1 LLPRRNTRQARF
13 HQPTEES
20 MTTIPFID
28 LKTQYASIKDKVE
41 AGIKRVLEHGQ
52 YIMGPEVAECE
63 RRLAQIAGSK
73 HCLTVSSGTDALVAP
88 LMALGI
94 GPGDAVFLP
103 TFTFTATAEV
113 VVLVGA
119 RPVYVDVHPRLFNI
133 DVNHLAKQVAAV
145 KKEGTHKPR
154 AVIAVDLFGLPAD
167 YPALNKLCDA
177 EGLTLIDDAAQSYGG
192 TLNNKR
198 VGSLAPITATSF
210 FPAKPLGCYGD
221 GGAIFLDDDALAAK
235 LVSIR
240 VHGQGRSKYE
250 VERVGLNARFDTIQ
264 AAVILAKLDVFES
277 ELERRQEIAANY
289 DKALGRA
296 VETPE
301 IPAGYRSAWAQYSI
315 LSDKRDALAATL
327 KEQGVPTAIYY
338 PIPMHLQAA
347 YREYG
352 EGEGSCPVSEKLA
365 KRVLSLPMHPYLDD
379 ATIERIAGIVR
390 RAA

>member
-1 LLPRRNTRQARF
+1 
-13 HQPTEES
+13 
-20 MTTIPFID
+20 MTPIPFID
-28 LKTQYASIKDKVE
+28 LKSQYAAIKDKVE

-63 RRLAQIAGSK
+63 KRLALMAGSK

-113 VVLVGA
+113 VVLAGA

-133 DVNHLAKQVAAV
+133 DVAHLAQQIAAV
-145 KKEGTHKPR
+145 KKEGTHRPR

-167 YPALNKLCDA
+167 YAALNRLCEA
-177 EGLTLIDDAAQSYGG
+177 EGLVLIDDAAQSYGG
-192 TLNNKR
+192 ALDNKR

-221 GGAIFLDDDALAAK
+221 GGAIFCDDEALQAK

-250 VERVGLNARFDTIQ
+250 VERIGLNARFDTIQ

-277 ELERRQEIAANY
+277 ELERRQAVAEKY
-289 DKALGRA
+289 DAALGRA
-296 VETPE
+296 VETPK

-315 LSDKRDALAATL
+315 LSDRRDAIAAAL
-327 KEQGVPTAIYY
+327 KDEGIPTAIYY

-347 YREYG
+347 YRDYG
-352 EGEGSCPVSEKLA
+352 AGAGSCPVAERLA
-365 KRVLSLPMHPYLDD
+365 QRVLSLPMHPYLDD
-379 ATIERIAGIVR
+379 ATVARIAGIVR

>member
-1 LLPRRNTRQARF
+1 M
-13 HQPTEES
+13 S
-20 MTTIPFID
+20 TIPFID

-119 RPVYVDVHPRLFNI
+119 RPVYVDVHPRQFNI
-133 DVNHLAKQVAAV
+133 DVNHLAKLVAAV

-167 YPALNKLCDA
+167 YAALNKLCEA

-192 TLNNKR
+192 ALNNKR

-277 ELERRQEIAANY
+277 ELERRQEIAATY

-301 IPAGYRSAWAQYSI
+301 IPPGYRSAWAQYSI
-315 LSDKRDALAATL
+315 LSNKRDALAATL

-390 RAA
+390 RAS

>member
-1 LLPRRNTRQARF
+1 
-13 HQPTEES
+13 

-28 LKTQYASIKDKVE
+28 LKTQYARIKDSVD

-63 RRLAQIAGSK
+63 RRLAALAGSK

-94 GPGDAVFLP
+94 GPGDAVFVP
-103 TFTFTATAEV
+103 SFTFTATAEV
-113 VVLVGA
+113 VLLVGA
-119 RPVYVDVHPRLFNI
+119 RPVYIDVHPRLFNI
-133 DVNHLAKQVAAV
+133 DVAHLAREIAAV
-145 KKEGTHKPR
+145 KKEGAHRAR

-167 YPALNKLCDA
+167 YAALNKLCEA
-177 EGLTLIDDAAQSYGG
+177 EGLALIDDAAQSCGG
-192 TLNNKR
+192 ALDNKR
-198 VGSLAPITATSF
+198 VGALAPITATSF

-221 GGAIFLDDDALAAK
+221 GGAVFLDDDALMAK

-264 AAVILAKLDVFES
+264 AAVILAKLDVFER
-277 ELERRQEIAANY
+277 ELERRQEIAALY
-289 DKALGRA
+289 TKALGNA
-296 VETPE
+296 VEAPQV
-301 IPAGYRSAWAQYSI
+301 PAGYRSAWAQYSI
-315 LSDKRDALAATL
+315 LSDRRDAIVTAL
-327 KEQGVPTAIYY
+327 KAEGVPTAIYY

-347 YREYG
+347 YRQYG
-352 EGEGSCPVSEKLA
+352 KGEGSCPVAERLA
-365 KRVLSLPMHPYLDD
+365 KRVLSLPMHPYLED
-379 ATIERIAGIVR
+379 ATIARICDIVR